1 MIEPDKITRNFIISY
16 EEAEQIKDLIEKT
29 FNVAE
34 MTEVHI
40 YPECFGVRVEI
51 ESRK

>member
-1 MIEPDKITRNFIISY
+1 MIEPEKIERQFIISY
-16 EEAEQIKDLIEKT
+16 EECEQIKDLIEKT
-29 FNVAE
+29 FNVSE
-34 MTEVHI
+34 LIEVHM